1 MSSIVPPPKGEE
13 RWGSESR
20 RTDPPPAPPSGR
32 GVRRLRLRLLKW
44 LAVALLLVFV
54 VMPLGLGYSF
64 VYIAPRPIA
73 LAAQAAQVGRRYDDV
88 SFASRADGIT
98 LYGWLFHA
106 ARPNGR
112 SVILA
117 PGWLSNRVAG
127 DYMWMAKDLVAH
139 GYDVLMFDFRAQ
151 GTSGGDH
158 PTLGDRERFDVLGA
172 YDFMRGRGY
181 VAGKMLMFG
190 VSMGGAA
197 VLLASPQLPDVG
209 AIVTDS
215 AFAELRL
222 TLINGLARFFIPE
235 LLDGPTL
242 LYAPLFGVNPDLR
255 PVDAVRSQPQ
265 RAFLFYHGD
274 ADQLVGVAQA
284 YELRNASSNPQS
296 DLVVVSGARH
306 TKAYIQNPSAYLK
319 RLYQFLDQQLR

>member
-1 MSSIVPPPKGEE
+1 MGN
-13 RWGSESR
+13 RRR
-20 RTDPPPAPPSGR
+20 RT
-32 GVRRLRLRLLKW
+32 RLLLCG

-54 VMPLGLGYSF
+54 VMPLGLGFSF
-64 VYIAPRPIA
+64 VYIAPRPLA
-73 LAAQAAQVGRRYDDV
+73 LAAQAAQVGGRYDEV
-88 SFASRADGIT
+88 SFASRADGVT
-98 LYGWLFHA
+98 LRGWLFHA
-106 ARPNGR
+106 TNPNGR
-112 SVILA
+112 SVIIA

-127 DYMWMAKDLVAH
+127 DYMWMAKDLIAH
-139 GYDVLMFDFRAQ
+139 GYDVLMFDLRAQ

-181 VAGKMLMFG
+181 VGGKMLVFG

-222 TLINGLARFFIPE
+222 TLTNGLARFFIPE

-242 LYAPLFGVNPDLR
+242 LYAPLFGINPDLR

-265 RAFLFYHGD
+265 RAFLFYHGQN
-274 ADQLVGVAQA
+274 DQLVSVSQA
-284 YELRNASSNPQS
+284 YELRAASSNPRS

-306 TKAYIQNPSAYLK
+306 TKAYLQNPSAYLK
-319 RLYQFLDQQLR
+319 RLYQFLDQQIK